1 MMVQAEPRSTAP
13 LHYVRSVGEFAAP
26 PAVVWRHVVAFPALP
41 PATEWVFR
49 VGVAAPLAAR
59 IRGSGVGA
67 LRFCDFTT
75 GSFVDPITAWDE
87 NRLLAFDSVR
97 QALPIR
103 VRCAYRYANPP
114 HL

>member
-75 GSFVDPITAWDE
+75 EVVVRWDPLAGTVPLAWPLVDAPGFSVWDPIPAGGGEDG
-87 NRLLAFDSVR
+87 
-97 QALPIR
+97 Q
-103 VRCAYRYANPP
+103 
-114 HL
+114 